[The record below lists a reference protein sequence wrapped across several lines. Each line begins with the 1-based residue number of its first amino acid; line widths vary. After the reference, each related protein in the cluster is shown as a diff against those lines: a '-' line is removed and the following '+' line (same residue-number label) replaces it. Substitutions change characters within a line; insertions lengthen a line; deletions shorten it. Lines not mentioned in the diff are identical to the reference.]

1 MEAHINPTLKAFI
14 LAAEFLT
21 SKEATTLLL
30 LNKFYRTHLE
40 TLSWKRAIVL
50 SQLSKA
56 TEAKVTDDNYLA
68 ILASEYNCEA
78 HDYDSAYHSLK
89 ATYNYIKNPYGAQ
102 GYRHWDDRSPKRGWE
117 IETIGTYKGRSHVF
131 VGTYYWVELSQDVH
145 VQTLSHKNGTASAY
159 VAGRW
164 DCGGK
169 GEIRAQVFVGEHSVG
184 EYTTKVFETSGE
196 RTDGGLGCI
205 WIKKSV
211 SFPVPEGTTRIRVII
226 RSRDEKVWAGNYGCR
241 FGYTSLQIA

>member
-40 TLSWKRAIVL
+40 TPSWKRAIVL

-78 HDYDSAYHSLK
+78 HDYDSAYHSLQ

-102 GYRHWDDRSPKRGWE
+102 GYHHWNIGPSRGLE

-131 VGTYYWVELSQDVH
+131 VGTYDWGELSQDVH

-159 VAGRW
+159 VAGRR
-164 DCGGK
+164 GSNGI

-184 EYTTKVFETSGE
+184 EYTTMVFEISAE
-196 RTDGGLGCI
+196 RTDDWLGCI
-205 WIKKSV
+205 WEKKCV

-226 RSRDEKVWAGNYGCR
+226 RSTDEKGWEGNYGCR